1 MAIDNQKLSTSLII
15 KLDAGVNEN
24 GKSINKIFT
33 LRKIKP
39 AAADQDVYDVGT
51 SLAGI
56 MKLPVSEI
64 SRQDLS
70 ALISE

>member
-24 GKSINKIFT
+24 GRQINKTFT
-33 LRKIKP
+33 LKKIKP
-39 AAADQDVYDVGT
+39 DAVDQDVYDVG
-51 SLAGI
+51 SLLAEI
-56 MKLPVSEI
+56 IKLPASEI